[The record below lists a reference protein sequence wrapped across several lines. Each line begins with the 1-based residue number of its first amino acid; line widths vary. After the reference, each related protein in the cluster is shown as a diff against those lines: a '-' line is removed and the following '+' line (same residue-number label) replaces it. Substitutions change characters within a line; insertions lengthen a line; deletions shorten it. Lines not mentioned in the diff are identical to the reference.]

1 MNTKTIKFDLNK
13 YKLYE
18 KIKAKQG
25 DTKSRFLL
33 FQLLD
38 GSIPFNLKNRSV
50 RAYMIKPDGREI
62 FNDLIVNNYNL
73 GYCTLELTNQVLA
86 AQGIVKIELMVTEGD
101 KKLTSSVFELEVVKS
116 INSEKSI
123 VSTNE
128 FTALLNGLAAL
139 SEYDN
144 YKNSVKEME
153 INKANKA
160 EVEEKFI
167 SVEEKI
173 KNNSEQLEHIETE
186 QKGNKQVDNK
196 AILTIIDDDG
206 KQGLQD
212 RWVNLCNTLGFKIS
226 MSIITGKVGNSGYLT
241 LDEIKN
247 FKSSGFDI
255 ISHTVTHPHIN
266 NITSED
272 FRNEIVNSLEYLKV
286 NNLSDTNAVV
296 LSYGTAYDNVS
307 DEQCLMLKN
316 VARETRTC
324 LINANSGINIL
335 PIDRYLIK
343 RVTADNLDVSQL
355 KLKIDE
361 AVDRKAWLIFLTH
374 SGDYWDSVKY
384 AEVIKYAKE
393 KMHIMTFTEAL
404 KICDNCVDVG
414 EEINDTHCAI
424 SKNGNARFS
433 NLKNSMNVKEGWNTF
448 NKLISEYEKYQ
459 VTVEQIK
466 ASDDTLTHKGGV
478 LQTYRGN
485 DYFSYQLFIPSSYS
499 VTDNNVYIR
508 KWNEVNNVWG
518 EFSNLGNAIMVKNY
532 TLDMDLSKYSLGM
545 SINQITNS
553 NDNFL
558 SKGGLLV
565 TFKSSDKYF
574 SYQVYYPSLA
584 TVDNNNVFLR
594 KWSDDTNT
602 WQKWVPLGNSMY
614 SEEAID
620 TTVFDNLLTDYPKN
634 MISREIVPNGKAT
647 NAPKAGTGGVLTTY
661 RYGTSYDIY
670 GYQEYKCY
678 NDKTTY
684 SRAWNQSG
692 SAWRNWEQLY

>member
-1 MNTKTIKFDLNK
+1 MASIQNYLNQIKSAVFGKDVRQSIHDAIKQCYDDASIDHDNANMEVKLARGSHDTLN
-13 YKLYE
+13 E
-18 KIKAKQG
+18 
-25 DTKSRFLL
+25 RF
-33 FQLLD
+33 
-38 GSIPFNLKNRSV
+38 
-50 RAYMIKPDGREI
+50 
-62 FNDLIVNNYNL
+62 
-73 GYCTLELTNQVLA
+73 T
-86 AQGIVKIELMVTEGD
+86 
-101 KKLTSSVFELEVVKS
+101 
-116 INSEKSI
+116 
-123 VSTNE
+123 
-128 FTALLNGLAAL
+128 
-139 SEYDN
+139 
-144 YKNSVKEME
+144 
-153 INKANKA
+153 
-160 EVEEKFI
+160 
-167 SVEEKI
+167 SVEENI
-173 KNNSEQLEHIETE
+173 KNNSEQLDNIETE

-343 RVTADNLDVSQL
+343 RVTADNLDVSEL

-361 AVDRKAWLIFLTH
+361 AVEGKAWLIFLSH
-374 SGDYWDSVKY
+374 SADSWDSAKY
-384 AEVIKYAKE
+384 TEVINYAKE
-393 KMHIMTFTEAL
+393 KMNIMTFTEAL
-404 KICDNCVDVG
+404 KICDNCIDVG

-424 SKNGNARFS
+424 SKNGNAKFT
-433 NLKNSMNVKEGWNTF
+433 NLKNSMNIKEDWITF
-448 NKLISEYEKYQ
+448 DKLINEYEKYQ
-459 VTVEQIK
+459 ITVEQIK
-466 ASDDTLTHKGGV
+466 AGADTLTHKGGV

-508 KWNEVNNVWG
+508 KWNEVKNVWG
-518 EFSNLGNAIMVKNY
+518 EFSNLGNTIMVKNY
-532 TLDMDLSKYSLGM
+532 NLDMDLSNYNLGM
-545 SINQITNS
+545 SISQIKNT

-558 SKGGLLV
+558 SKGGMLV
-565 TFKSSDKYF
+565 TFKSPDKYF

-584 TVDNNNVFLR
+584 SIDNNNIFMR
-594 KWSDDTNT
+594 KWSDDTSS
-602 WQKWVPLGNSMY
+602 WKEWVSLGNSMF
-614 SEEAID
+614 SKEAND
-620 TTVFDNLLTDYPKN
+620 ESVFNNALTYYLKN
-634 MISREIVPNGKAT
+634 MITKEIVPNSKAA
-647 NAPKAGTGGVLTTY
+647 NAPKSGVGGILTTY
-661 RYGTSYDIY
+661 RFGTSYDIY

>member
-173 KNNSEQLEHIETE
+173 KNNSEQLETIETE

-255 ISHTVTHPHIN
+255 ISHTVKHPHIN

-343 RVTADNLDVSQL
+343 RVTADSLDVTEL
-355 KLKIDE
+355 KAKIDE

-384 AEVIKYAKE
+384 TEVINYAKE

-466 ASDDTLTHKGGV
+466 ASDDTLTNKGGT

-485 DYFSYQLFIPSSYS
+485 DYFSYQLFIPSSFS
-499 VTDNNVYIR
+499 VNDNNIYIR
-508 KWNEVNNVWG
+508 KWDESTNVWG
-518 EFSNLGNAIMVKNY
+518 EFSILGNSIMVKNY
-532 TLDMDLSKYSLGM
+532 TLDMSLSSYNLGM
-545 SINQITNS
+545 SISQIKNT

-558 SKGGLLV
+558 SKGGMLV

-584 TVDNNNVFLR
+584 SIDNNNIFMR
-594 KWSDDTNT
+594 KWSDDTSS
-602 WQKWVPLGNSMY
+602 WKEWVSLGNSMF
-614 SEEAID
+614 SKEAND
-620 TTVFDNLLTDYPKN
+620 ESVFNNALTYYLKN
-634 MISREIVPNGKAT
+634 MITKEIVPNSKAA
-647 NAPKAGTGGVLTTY
+647 NAPKSGVGGILTTY
-661 RYGTSYDIY
+661 RFGTSYDIY